1 MSQIYPTK
9 RITFE
14 SAEEVIL
21 FEADINYTIIHLI
34 DGSKIISGYT
44 LKFVAERLSEQPFI
58 RINKSYL
65 INVTYISDFTLSKEG
80 AYVKLFD
87 GREMQ
92 VSRRR
97 IKNLQQLNL
106 SVAA

>member
-1 MSQIYPTK
+1 MNPIFPTK
-9 RITFE
+9 RLAFE
-14 SAEEVIL
+14 SAHEIVL

-34 DGSKIISGYT
+34 DGKKIISGYT
-44 LKFVAERLSEQPFI
+44 LKFVADRLLEQPFI
-58 RINKSYL
+58 RINKSFL
-65 INVTYISDFTLSKEG
+65 INVTYIADFTLSKEG
-80 AYVKLFD
+80 AYVKLYD

-106 SVAA
+106 SAAA